1 MTASSSVTAVLSPST
16 SSFSAASFTAVSA
29 SSAAARLFC
38 ACASM
43 SPVLC
48 SSAAQSTFSS
58 CAEIVRS
65 ESSVS
70 ASCAFSSSPVRPFT
84 VSTSRCASSASSS
97 AVTLSSRETICSMR
111 GAYRRTPTKA
121 SAELAVT
128 TMSSSMHTTAVTF
141 CQCRRFL
148 SSSSIG
154 SPPSFYSS
162 PQR

>member
-29 SSAAARLFC
+29 SSAAVRLFC
-38 ACASM
+38 ACAIM
-43 SPVLC
+43 SPALC
-48 SSAAQSTFSS
+48 SSDAQSTFSS
-58 CAEIVRS
+58 CAAIARS

-70 ASCAFSSSPVRPFT
+70 ASCAASSCSVRPFT
-84 VSTSRCASSASSS
+84 VSTSRSVSSVSSS

-128 TMSSSMHTTAVTF
+128 AMSSSTHATAVTF

-154 SPPSFYSS
+154 SPPFYSS